1 MGILILE
8 YKLNMILGEKIEKCI
23 KRTRTLPHPSQ
34 MNKYARKFSVEKA
47 EKILINTNK
56 VILKYLLE

>member
-1 MGILILE
+1 
-8 YKLNMILGEKIEKCI
+8 MILGEKIEKCI